1 MSSKLIDINALS
13 EFKDGS
19 DAKYQDKLTAG
30 DNISIVNGVISAKP
44 TLVTTEQLGITSR
57 ISTSSGTIT
66 KLAEV
71 TLQPGIYIFAYTC
84 YFAANATGYRQCG
97 FSTNMYI
104 DSLGVAY
111 ADFQRA
117 AASGGTC
124 TRVEGVIEVSATSYP
139 NGRTF
144 NLLSNQNSGGS
155 LNASPR
161 FFYVKF

>member
-1 MSSKLIDINALS
+1 MSNKLIDLNALS

-57 ISTSSGTIT
+57 ISTANNTVV

-84 YFAANATGYRQCG
+84 YFAANSTGYRQCG
-97 FSTNMYI
+97 FSPNMYL
-104 DSLGVAY
+104 DSLGIAY
-111 ADFQRA
+111 ADFKRA
-117 AASGGTC
+117 SASGGTC
-124 TRVEGVIEVSATSYP
+124 TRVAGVIEISASSYP

-144 NLLSNQNSGGS
+144 NLLSSQNSGGS

-161 FFYVKF
+161 LFYVKF

>member
-30 DNISIVNGVISAKP
+30 DNISISNGVISAKP
-44 TLVTTEQLGITSR
+44 TLVTTETLGITNR
-57 ISTSSGTIT
+57 VSTANNTIT

-71 TLQPGIYIFAYTC
+71 TLQPGIYFIAYTC
-84 YFAANATGYRQCG
+84 YFASNATGYRACG
-97 FSTNMYI
+97 FSTTMYL

-111 ADFQRA
+111 ADWKR
-117 AASGGTC
+117 AASGSGTC
-124 TRVEGVIEVSATSYP
+124 TRVTGVVEVSASSYP

-144 NLLSNQNSGGS
+144 NLLGQQNSGGA

-161 FFYVKF
+161 LFYVKF